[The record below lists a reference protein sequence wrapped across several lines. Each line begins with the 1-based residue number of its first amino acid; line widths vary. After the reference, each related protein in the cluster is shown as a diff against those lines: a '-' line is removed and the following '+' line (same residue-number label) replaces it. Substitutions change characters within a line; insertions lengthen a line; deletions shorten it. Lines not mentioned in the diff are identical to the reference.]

1 MTGARPLAA
10 HPDHA
15 MHDPLLVAEAADR
28 AGRLPPA
35 LAECP
40 DCRTLHADL
49 VQLAAA
55 LPTAAVATRPLAYT
69 LTPADAA
76 RLRAGGL
83 RRWLALIGSAR
94 DGITRPLALGF
105 TTLGLAGLL
114 VATLPAVLSGGAA
127 TAGAA
132 PQSVGEAA
140 SALPSVVPAMGAP
153 DVASSAA
160 ATDDGAV
167 FSGAESGASPG
178 SDAKAD
184 ATTRDAAA
192 LALRGD
198 PSGPSVLFVVGG
210 ALLILGLGLFGLRWT
225 GRRLGGG

>member
-1 MTGARPLAA
+1 MADGVTPLAA

-132 PQSVGEAA
+132 RERDVTQ
-140 SALPSVVPAMGAP
+140 VVPEAVPGAP
-153 DVASSAA
+153 ADPSAGL
-160 ATDDGAV
+160 TDLGLV
-167 FSGAESGASPG
+167 PG
-178 SDAKAD
+178 SDAAPQPGAETVAGEVD
-184 ATTRDAAA
+184 PLVPVAGSMLAAGVG
-192 LALRGD
+192 LFALRRVAGNRAR
-198 PSGPSVLFVVGG
+198 GG
-210 ALLILGLGLFGLRWT
+210 AV
-225 GRRLGGG
+225 